1 MTRNKLY
8 WPIQLSSWAI
18 YITYIIIEL
27 IYYKLETSLALFL
40 GLSNFIILVSS
51 THFYRWFINRNNINT
66 LNFTQ
71 FCLYPIVGNL
81 IISAI
86 LELVNVGLFN
96 THLPYS
102 DTTNVDTYS
111 YLFHY
116 TETYRFTILWFICFH
131 GIKFAKRAKREERA
145 KIEAEIHLK
154 EIELISLRSQLNPH
168 FLFNSLNSIQALTLS
183 DPKVARD
190 ATLKLSDLLRV
201 SLSYNELKDISFQEE
216 LNLVINYLDL
226 EKIRFDSRLN
236 YKIEVSKNIL
246 LARIPPMSLQLLAEN
261 AVKHGIGK
269 LKTGGEIVVF
279 ASKKGSIL
287 TFGIKNTGVLAS
299 NHVGKISRK
308 GIGLENL
315 NKRLV
320 INYGITNGLSISA
333 QDNIVTAQVSIP
345 LKLQ

>member
-8 WPIQLSSWAI
+8 WPIQLSSWGI
-18 YITYIIIEL
+18 YIAYITVEL

-40 GLSNFIILVSS
+40 GLSNFIILVLS
-51 THFYRWFINRNNINT
+51 THLYRWVLHKKNIDT
-66 LNFTQ
+66 LNCTQ
-71 FCLYPIVGNL
+71 FCTYAIIGNL
-81 IISAI
+81 IIAAI
-86 LELVNVGLFN
+86 VEFVNVGLFN

-102 DTTNVDTYS
+102 VAKNVGAYS
-111 YLFHY
+111 FLFY
-116 TETYRFTILWFICFH
+116 YIETFRFTILWFICFH
-131 GIKFAKRAKREERA
+131 GIKFATRAKREERA

-183 DPKVARD
+183 DPKIARD
-190 ATLKLSDLLRV
+190 ATIKLSDLLRV
-201 SLSYNELKDISFQEE
+201 SLSYNELKDISFQDE
-216 LNLVINYLDL
+216 LNLVTNYLDL

-236 YKIEVSKNIL
+236 YKIEVSQNVL

-269 LKTGGEIVVF
+269 LKKGGEIIVF
-279 ASKKGSIL
+279 ASKKGGIL
-287 TFGIKNTGVLAS
+287 TFGIKNTGVLAP
-299 NHVGKISRK
+299 NHEEKKSRK

-315 NKRLV
+315 NKRLL

-345 LKLQ
+345 LKL